1 MLKGYNGRKLR
12 VVEATEIID
21 ETPSIKTIR
30 FNDEQKAKPGQFLMV
45 WMPGI
50 DEIPMSLS
58 ILGKNKGITVQK
70 VGEATEAIHEL
81 EEGDKFG
88 IRGPYGTSFDIKG
101 DRILTVAGG
110 MGIAPLFPAINEAFQ
125 YQKKITLVY
134 GVRTF
139 SELSFLDRLSDICDR
154 LEISTDDGTKG
165 FHGFATDLALEI
177 VGKGEFDLVLTCGP
191 EVMIKKMLE
200 ISNSRDIPLQASIE
214 RYMKCGIGIC
224 DSCAIDGYQV
234 CKDGPVFTGDM
245 LRRMSEFG
253 RWKRDSCGRLK
264 NI

>member
-30 FNDEQKAKPGQFLMV
+30 FDDEQKAKPGQFLMV
-45 WMPGI
+45 WVPGI

-58 ILGKNKGITVQK
+58 FLGQNKGITVQK

-81 EEGDKFG
+81 EVGDKFG
-88 IRGPYGTSFDIKG
+88 IRGPYGTNFDTKG

-110 MGIAPLFPAINEAFQ
+110 MGIAPLLPAMDEASQ
-125 YQKKITLVY
+125 EQKKMTLIY
-134 GVRTF
+134 GAKTA
-139 SELSFLDRLSDICDR
+139 SELSFLDRLSNICDR
-154 LEISTDDGTKG
+154 LEIATDDGTKG
-165 FHGFATDLALEI
+165 FHGFATDLAFKILDE
-177 VGKGEFDLVLTCGP
+177 GEFDLILTCGP
-191 EVMIKKMLE
+191 EVMIKKMVE
-200 ISNSRDIPLQASIE
+200 ISNSKKITLQASIE

-234 CKDGPVFTGDM
+234 CKDGPVFSGEM

-253 RWKRDSCGRLK
+253 RLKRDPCGRLE